1 MLNHTL
7 EYSES
12 VDSFM
17 RRHFIKPGISGW
29 AQVNGLRGNL
39 NQNLMEERVKYDLYY
54 IKNWSIWVDFEI
66 LFKTILITIFGDE
79 AAY

>member
-1 MLNHTL
+1 
-7 EYSES
+7 
-12 VDSFM
+12 M

-66 LFKTILITIFGDE
+66 LFKTILITILSDE